1 MFFAVFETARLFPL
15 WDDVVISFQ
24 DFHDSLND
32 FDRHFHLRRERSN
45 VNSRPAVQELEGTIM
60 FNLGM
65 SWCIHFAACSG
76 FGRFQTHPTH
86 TWPSVVHRLRCPFLE
101 GILLRRMIPS
111 TGKNQ
116 FQKAECPEKT
126 FTQEKYMGLVPSAF
140 QVVLYHIRY
149 HKMCLCLYVCLSG
162 VADQKK

>member
-45 VNSRPAVQELEGTIM
+45 VNGRPAVQELEGTIM

-65 SWCIHFAACSG
+65 SWCIHFAACSS
-76 FGRFQTHPTH
+76 FGRFQTHPNTPGQVSSIDCDAH
-86 TWPSVVHRLRCPFLE
+86 FW
-101 GILLRRMIPS
+101 
-111 TGKNQ
+111 
-116 FQKAECPEKT
+116 KA
-126 FTQEKYMGLVPSAF
+126 YS
-140 QVVLYHIRY
+140 
-149 HKMCLCLYVCLSG
+149 
-162 VADQKK
+162 